1 VKDLSQGLAFVVLQV
16 VNMPPKTSKRRPK
29 AKPRKETP
37 VERATREYYENA
49 SDEVIAEE
57 NEIAEFL
64 QAAAAEIIFDE
75 DQ

>member
-1 VKDLSQGLAFVVLQV
+1 
-16 VNMPPKTSKRRPK
+16 MPSKRSKRRPK

-57 NEIAEFL
+57 NELAEFL
-64 QAAAAEIIFDE
+64 QGAAAEVNFE
-75 DQ
+75 EE